1 MFDLNTPEWFAKAP
15 CIGEDRLFF
24 SAHPSKRRMA
34 VAKCTEECGNTEKC
48 LQFALDN
55 KMTQGVWGGKNWSRT
70 FKASRSGC
78 VCIKKLM
85 ISIQMF

>member
-34 VAKCTEECGNTEKC
+34 VAKCTEECDNTEKC

-55 KMTQGVWGGKNWSRT
+55 KMTQGVWGGKTGPELSRLLE
-70 FKASRSGC
+70 ADAYA
-78 VCIKKLM
+78 
-85 ISIQMF
+85 